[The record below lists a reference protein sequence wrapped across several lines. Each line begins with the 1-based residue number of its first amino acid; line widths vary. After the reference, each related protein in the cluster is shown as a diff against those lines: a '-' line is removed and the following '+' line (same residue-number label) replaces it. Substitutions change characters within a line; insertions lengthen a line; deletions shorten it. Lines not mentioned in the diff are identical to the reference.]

1 MRPDLVED
9 RATLAGL
16 QREIELLERLN
27 HPIVVRSFGGQVDGP
42 RPHVV
47 LEHLEGPRLSSL
59 KRQHGPLLL
68 EQLVALAI
76 EISSALHYL
85 AAEGLVHLDVK
96 PSNIIMGGP
105 PRLIDLSV
113 ARTFEQCATL
123 RSPVGTDAYMA
134 PEQAAVPSERLGPPA
149 DVWGLGATLHEGV
162 TGERP
167 FRRGVRDSTRLEERF
182 PQLTEEPPELP
193 AHVPAALAESIMA
206 CLARDPAAR
215 PTPAE
220 LGDRLQLVLAE
231 AAEAE
236 AVEPEAAAALMFRQ
250 LLPEPAELPDGA
262 AVVEDSRFGELA
274 HDDRPYLVLNMVTT
288 ADGRVTIGGRSG
300 PIGNEADQDLFHAL
314 RTRVDAVMVGAG
326 TLRAEKLRPARAQ
339 ARAARGARAR
349 RARAGPARG
358 HRERPARPAAGPAAA
373 ARAGAGGA
381 GRRRSPTA
389 SSPARR
395 RSSTCASTA
404 APSTYRGCSRSC
416 AGAACARCC
425 ARAGRR

>member
-1 MRPDLVED
+1 LASETLHSQWEFRQEDEIVPGLTALQLLGGGLRYEAYLAWHERLRALVVAKVVRPDLVED

-59 KRQHGPLLL
+59 KRRHGPLLL

-76 EISSALHYL
+76 EISAALHYL

-113 ARTFEQCATL
+113 ARTLEQCATL

-134 PEQAAVPSERLGPPA
+134 PEQAMVPSEGLGPPA

-167 FRRGVRDSTRLEERF
+167 FRKGVHDSTEPEERF

-193 AHVPAALAESIMA
+193 AHVPAVLAESIMA
-206 CLARDPAAR
+206 CLARDPATR

-220 LGDRLQLVLAE
+220 LGDRLQLVL
-231 AAEAE
+231 
-236 AVEPEAAAALMFRQ
+236 Q
-250 LLPEPAELPDGA
+250 GLPKPK
-262 AVVEDSRFGELA
+262 LA
-274 HDDRPYLVLNMVTT
+274 RLKP
-288 ADGRVTIGGRSG
+288 
-300 PIGNEADQDLFHAL
+300 
-314 RTRVDAVMVGAG
+314 
-326 TLRAEKLRPARAQ
+326 
-339 ARAARGARAR
+339 
-349 RARAGPARG
+349 
-358 HRERPARPAAGPAAA
+358 
-373 ARAGAGGA
+373 
-381 GRRRSPTA
+381 RRRW
-389 SSPARR
+389 
-395 RSSTCASTA
+395 
-404 APSTYRGCSRSC
+404 
-416 AGAACARCC
+416 
-425 ARAGRR
+425 

>member
-1 MRPDLVED
+1 MATKPLHSQWEFREEDEIVPGLSVLKLLGGGLRYEAYLAWHERLRSLVVAKVVRPDLVED

-16 QREIELLERLN
+16 QREIELLERLD

-59 KRQHGPLLL
+59 KRRHGPLLV

-76 EISSALHYL
+76 EISAALHYL
-85 AAEGLVHLDVK
+85 GAEGLVHLDVK

-113 ARTFEQCATL
+113 ARTLEQCATL

-134 PEQAAVPSERLGPPA
+134 PEQATVASEQLGPPA

-167 FRRGVRDSTRLEERF
+167 FRRGVRDSKDPEERF
-182 PQLTEEPPELP
+182 PQLTDEPPELP

-220 LGDRLQLVLAE
+220 LGDRLQLVL
-231 AAEAE
+231 
-236 AVEPEAAAALMFRQ
+236 Q
-250 LLPEPAELPDGA
+250 KLPKPKL
-262 AVVEDSRFGELA
+262 SRLK
-274 HDDRPYLVLNMVTT
+274 P
-288 ADGRVTIGGRSG
+288 
-300 PIGNEADQDLFHAL
+300 
-314 RTRVDAVMVGAG
+314 
-326 TLRAEKLRPARAQ
+326 
-339 ARAARGARAR
+339 
-349 RARAGPARG
+349 
-358 HRERPARPAAGPAAA
+358 
-373 ARAGAGGA
+373 
-381 GRRRSPTA
+381 RRRW
-389 SSPARR
+389 
-395 RSSTCASTA
+395 
-404 APSTYRGCSRSC
+404 
-416 AGAACARCC
+416 
-425 ARAGRR
+425 

>member
-1 MRPDLVED
+1 LPSETLHSQWQLRQEDEIVPGLTALKLLGGGLRYEAYLAWHERLRALVVAKVVRPDLVED

-59 KRQHGPLLL
+59 KRRHGPLLL

-76 EISSALHYL
+76 EISAALHYL

-113 ARTFEQCATL
+113 ARTLEQCATL

-134 PEQAAVPSERLGPPA
+134 PEQAMVPSEGLGPPA

-167 FRRGVRDSTRLEERF
+167 FRKGVHDSTEPEERF

-193 AHVPAALAESIMA
+193 AHVPAVLAESIMA
-206 CLARDPAAR
+206 CLARDPATR

-220 LGDRLQLVLAE
+220 LGDRLQLVL
-231 AAEAE
+231 
-236 AVEPEAAAALMFRQ
+236 Q
-250 LLPEPAELPDGA
+250 GLPKPK
-262 AVVEDSRFGELA
+262 LA
-274 HDDRPYLVLNMVTT
+274 RLKP
-288 ADGRVTIGGRSG
+288 
-300 PIGNEADQDLFHAL
+300 
-314 RTRVDAVMVGAG
+314 
-326 TLRAEKLRPARAQ
+326 
-339 ARAARGARAR
+339 
-349 RARAGPARG
+349 
-358 HRERPARPAAGPAAA
+358 
-373 ARAGAGGA
+373 
-381 GRRRSPTA
+381 RRRW
-389 SSPARR
+389 
-395 RSSTCASTA
+395 
-404 APSTYRGCSRSC
+404 
-416 AGAACARCC
+416 
-425 ARAGRR
+425 